1 MWIWKRFVDFSLF
14 WGFEKDLP
22 IWISFGG
29 FEKDLTISNCVVDLK
44 KISRFQ
50 FFSWIWKRF
59 TDSTFFSWI
68 WKRVGNFYLFCRFE
82 KDLLIIDFFCRSEKD
97 YSIWNVFRFERL
109 GFVFIWL
116 GFIYSKH
123 SCGYEKYLPNWKRVV
138 DLKNICW
145 FGKYILWMT
154 LLDHRTFRI
163 SRPIPFFFVPVLKS
177 PMTIKFS
184 YLKRGLA

>member
-1 MWIWKRFVDFSLF
+1 MDLKKICWFLFILRIWKGFTDLNFFWWIWKRFDDFLLCC
-14 WGFEKDLP
+14 GFEKDFS
-22 IWISFGG
+22 ISIF
-29 FEKDLTISNCVVDLK
+29 FMDLK
-44 KISRFQ
+44 KIYGF
-50 FFSWIWKRF
+50 
-59 TDSTFFSWI
+59 DFFSWI

-145 FGKYILWMT
+145 FGKHILWMT